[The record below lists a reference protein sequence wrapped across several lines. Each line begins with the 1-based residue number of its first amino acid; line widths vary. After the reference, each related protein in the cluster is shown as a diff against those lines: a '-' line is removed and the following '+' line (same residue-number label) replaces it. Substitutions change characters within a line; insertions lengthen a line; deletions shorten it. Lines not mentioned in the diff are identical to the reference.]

1 MLFVTTCCIYKS
13 TSYIYLFN
21 NCKEKC
27 TFSTQPRVLRDQIS
41 QEILVE
47 IVIFLCLSKI
57 YFSGFTWS
65 KLHFKSQ
72 DETVPIRSWIF
83 HILAIL
89 LRTSQVN
96 NVWVY
101 SLLTKITIELYCDLW
116 KLFCSKWT
124 EIIVEIQL
132 IWFWLANVLCLLSD
146 HRKEEIIRSM
156 NLINGFGARS
166 YSIRGIHLPIVL
178 LTKLSMMYKLKESTL
193 YSKCGENNTIY
204 FLFTQYVA
212 P

>member
-13 TSYIYLFN
+13 TSYICLFN
-21 NCKEKC
+21 NCKEKS
-27 TFSTQPRVLRDQIS
+27 TFSTRLRVLRDQIS
-41 QEILVE
+41 QEILVG

-57 YFSGFTWS
+57 YISSFTWS

-72 DETVPIRSWIF
+72 DETISIRSWTF

-96 NVWVY
+96 NVWVLK
-101 SLLTKITIELYCDLW
+101 LLWETCTSGLTMELPCLDSSFTKITIELYCDLW
-116 KLFCSKWT
+116 KLFYSKWT
-124 EIIVEIQL
+124 EMIVEIQL
-132 IWFWLANVLCLLSD
+132 IWFWLANVLFLLSD
-146 HRKEEIIRSM
+146 YRTEEIIQSM

-178 LTKLSMMYKLKESTL
+178 LT
-193 YSKCGENNTIY
+193 
-204 FLFTQYVA
+204 
-212 P
+212 